1 MSFRR
6 QSRRKQTEKKKQQNK
21 FAESPESI
29 DGEPP
34 SKIAKASRQ
43 LTITEFAST
52 SQNTNSETAPQLY
65 SAARARKVKIH
76 SEQEIQNASEMV
88 KLYRVFWNNK
98 AEEICSSQALKQFL
112 PGQIQGAINV
122 AWTIEKAKYIKR
134 EAAEVE
140 QEVGPGCPEHLVKK
154 FADSKKTIE
163 RNTKCMEA
171 AHNSVKQ
178 FQEKLSS
185 ARYELFQA
193 NYKTERGKATVKID
207 TLEKKLEGALSELR
221 KSEDS
226 LWKAIDNKKKLISAL
241 KDIRD

>member
-43 LTITEFAST
+43 STIIEFAST

-163 RNTKCMEA
+163 RNTNRVEA

-178 FQEKLSS
+178 LQEKLSS